1 MLKELKDLFFRLLKS
16 SLKKGKMTSKPFSKW
31 PNDRERKNANCKISD
46 AEKGFFVEIGNFKND
61 FGPFPTIFFSL
72 LVIIKVRCLAK
83 RAKINLMLSLILH
96 IKKVTPH

>member
-46 AEKGFFVEIGNFKND
+46 AEKGNVRNSLRFFEMVPLLSQTKAASKCCEILN
-61 FGPFPTIFFSL
+61 L
-72 LVIIKVRCLAK
+72 LAQFL
-83 RAKINLMLSLILH
+83 
-96 IKKVTPH
+96 